1 MREILTILAIV
12 LIVIL
17 TAALAVPY
25 FIDWNAERS
34 LVEAQLSNLT
44 GAEVKIRGGIDLKI
58 LPTPYLQLAD
68 VELTAPGSGTD
79 VKVAELHL
87 EIALAALLRGEVDFV
102 EAQFVA
108 PNVQVTL
115 DERRVTLMAAAAW
128 LYGSDAFRAHLCQR
142 RQPYAST
149 IQT

>member
-25 FIDWNAERS
+25 FIDWDAERS

-44 GAEVKIRGGIDLKI
+44 GAAVKIRGGIDLKL

-68 VELTAPGSGTD
+68 VELAAPASGTD

-87 EIALAALLRGEVDFV
+87 ELAPTALLRGEVDFV
-102 EAQFVA
+102 EARFVA
-108 PNVQVTL
+108 PQPVRL
-115 DERRVTLMAAAAW
+115 ERYRQ
-128 LYGSDAFRAHLCQR
+128 GIRRHAHHLHR
-142 RQPYAST
+142 H
-149 IQT
+149 